1 MSEIPKRYRK
11 FTVVKEE
18 LKQVALLRLPTIGL
32 QSMMVELNLIDD
44 IIEEI

>member
-1 MSEIPKRYRK
+1 MSEIPKNYRI

-18 LKQVALLRLPTIGL
+18 LKQVVLLSLPTIGL
-32 QSMMVELNLIDD
+32 PSMMATLNWIDD